1 MSITAPDYYPK
12 FRCTGTQCEDTCC
25 SGWWNIGVDRN
36 TYARYEQISEPALA
50 PLFKLA
56 LGKDSQP
63 DTRDDS
69 NYGYMRMKPDGGCYF
84 LQADHLCA
92 IHIQLGLS
100 ALADSCRLYPRYL
113 NRFGNQQENSLG
125 ISCPEAARLVLL
137 NPQPMQITTIETQ
150 AGIDDKPFRSYSFPL
165 QGEGDPQQIAILNDF
180 RAVLIA
186 ILQMRELSLG
196 ARMMM
201 LGFFL
206 EDASAIL
213 HAEKFAHASELV
225 PVLEN
230 YVGMLAHPVQIEAQF
245 SQINPDL
252 PYKLKIVANM
262 LETSLGGRASPRF
275 LECLQAA
282 QAGLGDAGSAVA
294 NYTAAHADYYL
305 PFFKDKS
312 YIFENYLVNQM
323 LNRLFPFT
331 RGSFLDLYREL
342 VFNMS
347 LVRVLL
353 VGIAGHRRGLDES
366 IVIQTFQTFAR
377 NSNHNR
383 GHLDNLLASLAP
395 GKQDSFVS
403 VMWMLKE

>member
-1 MSITAPDYYPK
+1 MSITAPDYYQK
-12 FRCTGTQCEDTCC
+12 FRCTGAQCEDICC
-25 SGWWNIGVDRN
+25 SGWWNVSIDRN
-36 TYARYEQISEPALA
+36 TYTRYEQVTEPELA

-56 LGKDSQP
+56 LARNLQSSADEDGNFGHMQ
-63 DTRDDS
+63 
-69 NYGYMRMKPDGGCYF
+69 MKPDGSCYF

-92 IHIQLGLS
+92 IHARLGQS
-100 ALADSCRLYPRYL
+100 ALSNSCRLYPRYL
-113 NRFGNQQENSLG
+113 NRFGAERENSLG

-137 NPQPMQITTIETQ
+137 NPQPMQLTTVEAEID
-150 AGIDDKPFRSYSFPL
+150 IDDTPFSSYSFPL

-196 ARMMM
+196 ARMML

-213 HAEKFAHASELV
+213 HSEKFAHASELV
-225 PVLEN
+225 TVLEN
-230 YVGMLAHPVQIEAQF
+230 YVGMLAHPAQIEAQF
-245 SQINPDL
+245 AQINPDL
-252 PYKLKIVANM
+252 PYRLKIVRNM

-282 QAGLGDAGSAVA
+282 QAGLNAADSPVA
-294 NYTAAHADYYL
+294 SYTAAYANFYQ
-305 PFFKDKS
+305 PFFKDRA
-312 YIFENYLVNQM
+312 YIFENYLVNQA

-342 VFNMS
+342 VLNMS
-347 LVRVLL
+347 LLQVLL
-353 VGIAGHRRGLDES
+353 VGIAGHRHGLDEA

-395 GKQDSFVS
+395 DKQDTFVNI
-403 VMWMLKE
+403 MWMLRD

>member
-1 MSITAPDYYPK
+1 MSITAPDYYQQ
-12 FRCTGTQCEDTCC
+12 FHCTGAQCEDTCC
-25 SGWWNIGVDRN
+25 SGWWNVSIDRD
-36 TYARYEQISEPALA
+36 TYTKYEQITQPELA

-56 LGKDSQP
+56 LARSSQP
-63 DTRDDS
+63 DTGEDS
-69 NYGYMRMKPDGGCYF
+69 NFGYMRMKPDGGCYF
-84 LQADHLCA
+84 LQSDHLCS
-92 IHIQLGLS
+92 IHSRLGLS
-100 ALADSCRLYPRYL
+100 ALSNSCRLYPRYL
-113 NRFGNQQENSLG
+113 NRFGSQQENSLG

-137 NPQPMQITTIETQ
+137 NPHPIQLTAIEAE

-165 QGEGDPQQIAILNDF
+165 QGEGDPQQIALLNDF

-196 ARMMM
+196 ARMML

-213 HAEKFAHASELV
+213 HSEKFTHASELV

-230 YVGMLAHPVQIEAQF
+230 YVGMLAHPAQIEAQF
-245 SQINPDL
+245 NQINPDL
-252 PYKLKIVANM
+252 PYKLKIVGNM

-282 QAGLGDAGSAVA
+282 QMGLNAVA
-294 NYTAAHADYYL
+294 TPVASYSAAYADFYQ
-305 PFFKDKS
+305 PFFKDRA
-312 YIFENYLVNQM
+312 YIYENYLVNQL

-347 LVRVLL
+347 LLQVLL
-353 VGIAGHRRGLDES
+353 VGIAGHRHGLDEP
-366 IVIQTFQTFAR
+366 IVIQAFQTFAR

-395 GKQDSFVS
+395 GKQDTFVNI
-403 VMWMLKE
+403 MWMLKE